1 MVNNTMTL
9 HCTYH
14 DALHDA
20 HARKLCSQLLNL
32 PLPAL
37 HYGNVYIITIML
49 SHLAQIYNI
58 STYELTHCFP
68 LPVPLRSCQAL
79 PQADVQHHPFKDGGY
94 VGHPLFVPAHPGTT
108 QQRWPLVSTP
118 RGCRCCPS
126 RNTRGGGHKLQA
138 RRLDWHLR
146 HVMLLLQS
154 FHPKQKLESPL
165 CASF

>member
-79 PQADVQHHPFKDGGY
+79 PQAEHPEQD
-94 VGHPLFVPAHPGTT
+94 
-108 QQRWPLVSTP
+108 
-118 RGCRCCPS
+118 
-126 RNTRGGGHKLQA
+126 A
-138 RRLDWHLR
+138 RRR
-146 HVMLLLQS
+146 QS
-154 FHPKQKLESPL
+154 CRLCHSRTRIFDRRGPRACRSKSLYGYHFSLFPCITTLSPL
-165 CASF
+165 PPPPPPLPPLLAFQVFISQVFISIEMR